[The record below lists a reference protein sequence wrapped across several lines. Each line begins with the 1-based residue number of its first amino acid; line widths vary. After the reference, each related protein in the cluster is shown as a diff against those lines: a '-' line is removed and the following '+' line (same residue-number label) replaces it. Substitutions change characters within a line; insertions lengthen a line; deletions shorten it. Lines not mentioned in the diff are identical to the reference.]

1 MWVGVPLWADR
12 GLREGPSC
20 DKLHVPP
27 AGMAERD

>member
-20 DKLHVPP
+20 DKLRAPST
-27 AGMAERD
+27 GMKG